1 MNDENQLERW
11 ISSYGTDVL
20 KMCYVYLSDNALAQD
35 AMQDTFLKVWRK
47 MNTFR
52 GQTER
57 EAKAWILRIA
67 VNTCWDYHCTAWMRR
82 VSLEREIE
90 SIPEPVSPISQPSR
104 ELFLAVMALP
114 PKLKQPVW
122 LYHYEGMNQ
131 AECAALLEDAGLYGI
146 LPPADGLTEQQVM
159 EKATQITGRQ
169 SLKAY
174 YAYSTL
180 VREEEVLPALGQQV
194 WLIQLQDGQTVLLD
208 KAGSLL
214 SFQ

>member
-11 ISSYGTDVL
+11 IADYGTDVL

-67 VNTCWDYHCTAWMRR
+67 VNTCRDYHRTAWMRR

-90 SIPEPVSPISQPSR
+90 SIPEPVSPISQSSH
-104 ELFLAVMALP
+104 ELFTAVMALP
-114 PKLKQPVW
+114 PKLKQTVW

-131 AECAALLEDAGLYGI
+131 AECAALLGISRAAVQKRLARAYGL
-146 LPPADGLTEQQVM
+146 LHDQLE
-159 EKATQITGRQ
+159 GR
-169 SLKAY
+169 
-174 YAYSTL
+174 T
-180 VREEEVLPALGQQV
+180 
-194 WLIQLQDGQTVLLD
+194 
-208 KAGSLL
+208 
-214 SFQ
+214 SFDTF